1 MLKYITSYLLFFV
14 VYFGYA
20 QDSIPKYK
28 ERYSIRFG
36 IDMSKPI
43 RSMIENDY
51 KGLELTADYRITK
64 KLYLAAEVGMEDKR
78 VVSETLDF
86 QTSGEYIKL
95 GVDFNLFNNWK
106 GMENMLLS
114 GFRFGTSTHSQQLN
128 GYAVRQLD
136 HLWAED
142 LYKSLD
148 QPLLFDDLN
157 ATWIEIIA
165 GVKTELL
172 NNLYMGISVRMN
184 YLMNDKEV
192 TNFSNLYIPGY
203 HRGSEGSPWGV
214 GLNYTIMYQ
223 FPLYRK

>member
-14 VYFGYA
+14 VCFGYA
-20 QDSIPKYK
+20 HDSIPKYK

-51 KGLELTADYRITK
+51 KGLEFTTDYRITK

-106 GMENMLLS
+106 GMENMLLT

-172 NNLYMGISVRMN
+172 INLYMGISVRMN

-203 HRGSEGSPWGV
+203 NRVSEGSPWGV
-214 GLNYTIMYQ
+214 GLNYTMMYQ
-223 FPLYRK
+223 FPLYRN

>member
-1 MLKYITSYLLFFV
+1 MLKYITSYLFFFV
-14 VYFGYA
+14 VCFGYA

-106 GMENMLLS
+106 GMENMLLT

-203 HRGSEGSPWGV
+203 YRVSEGSPWGV

>member
-1 MLKYITSYLLFFV
+1 MLKSITSCFLFFV
-14 VYFGYA
+14 VCFGYA
-20 QDSIPKYK
+20 QDSIPKYT

-86 QTSGEYIKL
+86 KTCGEYIKL
-95 GVDFNLFNNWK
+95 GVDFNLFNNWE
-106 GMENMLLS
+106 GMENMLLA
-114 GFRFGTSTHSQQLN
+114 GVRLGTSTHSQQLN

-203 HRGSEGSPWGV
+203 HRVSEGSPWGV
-214 GLNYTIMYQ
+214 GLNYTMMYQ

>member
-1 MLKYITSYLLFFV
+1 MLKSITSCFLFFV
-14 VYFGYA
+14 VCFGYA
-20 QDSIPKYK
+20 QDSIPKYT

-95 GVDFNLFNNWK
+95 GVDFNLFNNWE
-106 GMENMLLS
+106 GMENMLLA
-114 GFRFGTSTHSQQLN
+114 GVRLGTSTHSQQLN

-136 HLWAED
+136 HLWVED

-148 QPLLFDDLN
+148 EPLLFGDLS

-192 TNFSNLYIPGY
+192 TNFRNLYIPGY
-203 HRGSEGSPWGV
+203 HRVSEASPWGV
-214 GLNYTIMYQ
+214 GLNYTMMYQ
-223 FPLYRK
+223 FPLYRR

>member
-1 MLKYITSYLLFFV
+1 MVCI
-14 VYFGYA
+14 GYA
-20 QDSIPKYK
+20 QDSIPKYT

-95 GVDFNLFNNWK
+95 GVDFNLFNNWE
-106 GMENMLLS
+106 GMENMLLT
-114 GFRFGTSTHSQQLN
+114 GFRLGTSTHGQQLN

-136 HLWAED
+136 QLWAED

-148 QPLLFDDLN
+148 QPLMFDNLN
-157 ATWIEIIA
+157 ANWIEIIA
-165 GVKTELL
+165 GVKAELL

-184 YLMNDKEV
+184 YLINDKEV

-203 HRGSEGSPWGV
+203 NRVSEASPWGV
-214 GLNYTIMYQ
+214 GLNYTMMYQ
-223 FPLYRK
+223 FPIYRR

>member
-1 MLKYITSYLLFFV
+1 
-14 VYFGYA
+14 
-20 QDSIPKYK
+20 
-28 ERYSIRFG
+28 
-36 IDMSKPI
+36 
-43 RSMIENDY
+43 
-51 KGLELTADYRITK
+51 
-64 KLYLAAEVGMEDKR
+64 MEDKR

-95 GVDFNLFNNWK
+95 GVDFNLFNNWE
-106 GMENMLLS
+106 GMENMLLT

-203 HRGSEGSPWGV
+203 HRVSEGSPWGV

-223 FPLYRK
+223 FPLYRN

>member
-1 MLKYITSYLLFFV
+1 MLKSITSCFLFFV
-14 VYFGYA
+14 VCFGYA
-20 QDSIPKYK
+20 QDSIPKYT

-86 QTSGEYIKL
+86 QTNGEYIKL
-95 GVDFNLFNNWK
+95 GVDFNLFNNWE
-106 GMENMLLS
+106 GMENMLLT

-136 HLWAED
+136 HLWVED

-148 QPLLFDDLN
+148 EPLLFGDLS

-192 TNFSNLYIPGY
+192 TILPKS
-203 HRGSEGSPWGV
+203 SV
-214 GLNYTIMYQ
+214 
-223 FPLYRK
+223 

>member
-1 MLKYITSYLLFFV
+1 MLKSITSCFLFFMV
-14 VYFGYA
+14 CFGYA
-20 QDSIPKYK
+20 QDSIPKYT

-51 KGLELTADYRITK
+51 IGLELTADYRITK
-64 KLYLAAEVGMEDKR
+64 KLYLAAEVGTEDKR
-78 VVSETLDF
+78 VMSETLDF

-95 GVDFNLFNNWK
+95 GVDFNLFNNWE
-106 GMENMLLS
+106 GMENMLLT

-184 YLMNDKEV
+184 YLMNDKEA

-203 HRGSEGSPWGV
+203 HRVSEGSPWGV
-214 GLNYTIMYQ
+214 GLNYTMMYQ

>member
-14 VYFGYA
+14 VCFGYA

-106 GMENMLLS
+106 GMENMLLT

-172 NNLYMGISVRMN
+172 INLYMGISVRMN

-203 HRGSEGSPWGV
+203 NRVSEGSPWGV
-214 GLNYTIMYQ
+214 GLNYTMMYQ
-223 FPLYRK
+223 FPLYRN

>member
-1 MLKYITSYLLFFV
+1 MLKYITCYLLFFV

-20 QDSIPKYK
+20 QDSITKYK

-106 GMENMLLS
+106 GMENMLLT
-114 GFRFGTSTHSQQLN
+114 GFRFGISTHSQQLN

>member
-1 MLKYITSYLLFFV
+1 MVCI
-14 VYFGYA
+14 GYA
-20 QDSIPKYK
+20 QDSIPKYT

-95 GVDFNLFNNWK
+95 GVDFNLFNNWE
-106 GMENMLLS
+106 GMENMLLT
-114 GFRFGTSTHSQQLN
+114 GFRLGTSTHGQQLN

-136 HLWAED
+136 QLWSED

-148 QPLLFDDLN
+148 QPLMFDNLN
-157 ATWIEIIA
+157 ANWIEIIA
-165 GVKTELL
+165 GVKAELL

-184 YLMNDKEV
+184 YLINDKGV

-203 HRGSEGSPWGV
+203 HRVSEASPWGV
-214 GLNYTIMYQ
+214 GLNYTMMYQ
-223 FPLYRK
+223 FPIYRR

>member
-1 MLKYITSYLLFFV
+1 MLKSITSCFLFFMV
-14 VYFGYA
+14 CFGYA
-20 QDSIPKYK
+20 QDSIPKYT

-95 GVDFNLFNNWK
+95 GVDFNLFNNWE
-106 GMENMLLS
+106 GMENMLLA
-114 GFRFGTSTHSQQLN
+114 GVRLGTSTHSQQLN

-142 LYKSLD
+142 LYKTLD
-148 QPLLFDDLN
+148 QPLLYDDLS

-192 TNFSNLYIPGY
+192 TKFSNLYIPGY
-203 HRGSEGSPWGV
+203 HRVSEGSPWGV
-214 GLNYTIMYQ
+214 GLNYTMMYQ

>member
-1 MLKYITSYLLFFV
+1 MV
-14 VYFGYA
+14 CFGYA
-20 QDSIPKYK
+20 QDSIPKYT

-51 KGLELTADYRITK
+51 IGLELTADYRITK
-64 KLYLAAEVGMEDKR
+64 KLYLAAEVGTEDKR

-95 GVDFNLFNNWK
+95 GVDFNLFNNWE
-106 GMENMLLS
+106 GMENMLLT

-142 LYKSLD
+142 LYKTLD
-148 QPLLFDDLN
+148 QPLLYDDLS

-184 YLMNDKEV
+184 YLMNDKEA

-203 HRGSEGSPWGV
+203 HRVSEGSPWGV
-214 GLNYTIMYQ
+214 GLNYTMMYQ

>member
-86 QTSGEYIKL
+86 QTSGECIKL
-95 GVDFNLFNNWK
+95 GVDFNLFNNWE
-106 GMENMLLS
+106 GMENMLLT
-114 GFRFGTSTHSQQLN
+114 GFRFGTSKHSQQLN

-142 LYKSLD
+142 LYKSLE

-192 TNFSNLYIPGY
+192 TNFNNLYIPGY
-203 HRGSEGSPWGV
+203 HRVSEGSPWGV
-214 GLNYTIMYQ
+214 GLNYTIMFQ

>member
-1 MLKYITSYLLFFV
+1 MV
-14 VYFGYA
+14 CFGYA
-20 QDSIPKYK
+20 QDSIPKYT

-64 KLYLAAEVGMEDKR
+64 KLYLAAEVGTEDKR

-86 QTSGEYIKL
+86 QTSGKYIKL
-95 GVDFNLFNNWK
+95 GVDFNLFNNWE
-106 GMENMLLS
+106 GMENMLLT

-165 GVKTELL
+165 GVKT
-172 NNLYMGISVRMN
+172 M
-184 YLMNDKEV
+184 K
-192 TNFSNLYIPGY
+192 NF
-203 HRGSEGSPWGV
+203 
-214 GLNYTIMYQ
+214 
-223 FPLYRK
+223 

>member
-1 MLKYITSYLLFFV
+1 MVCI
-14 VYFGYA
+14 GYA
-20 QDSIPKYK
+20 QDSIPKYT

-95 GVDFNLFNNWK
+95 GVDFNLFNNWE
-106 GMENMLLS
+106 GMENMLLT
-114 GFRFGTSTHSQQLN
+114 GFRLGTSTHGQQLN

-136 HLWAED
+136 QLWSED

-148 QPLLFDDLN
+148 QPLMFDNLN
-157 ATWIEIIA
+157 ANWIEIIA
-165 GVKTELL
+165 GVKVELL

-184 YLMNDKEV
+184 YLINDKEV

-203 HRGSEGSPWGV
+203 NRVSEASPWGV
-214 GLNYTIMYQ
+214 GLNYTMMYQ
-223 FPLYRK
+223 FPIYRR

>member
-14 VYFGYA
+14 VCFGYA

-106 GMENMLLS
+106 GMENMLLT
-114 GFRFGTSTHSQQLN
+114 GFRFGISTHSQQLN

-192 TNFSNLYIPGY
+192 TNFSNLYISGY
-203 HRGSEGSPWGV
+203 HRVSEGSPWGV